1 MIFEFLNF
9 AFICLTV
16 FFVTLIF
23 SFYRSTKYKIFD
35 NRNFSKKLYQNLYIG
50 NSDTIAI
57 KTLIRYLGIL
67 CLVIAISGIKTGVTV
82 KPVERK
88 GVDIVFCVDVSLSM
102 DSEDIKPSRIDKVK
116 FELSKIIDNLE
127 GDRIGV
133 VVFSGS
139 NFLYLPLTM
148 DYDASKLFI
157 KSIDTSMISS
167 RGTDI
172 PNAIKT
178 SVEAFDDEDDQQ
190 KMIFLFTDGE
200 DHSNMLIDDISY
212 LINEKIDLHVIGVG
226 SSKGSLIPI
235 KDKQNS
241 FLKNELG
248 ELVLSKLNLNFLREI
263 STLSNGK
270 LLRISKSEPFS
281 NSIVD
286 IIKKGEDSLISSFEF
301 SDYEHKFQ
309 YPLAVAIFLLMIS
322 YFISTGKRKKWN
334 FWF

>member
-9 AFICLTV
+9 ALICLTV

-50 NSDTIAI
+50 NSETIAI
-57 KTLIRYLGIL
+57 KTFIRYLGIL
-67 CLVIAISGIKTGVTV
+67 SLVIAISGIKTGVTV

-200 DHSNMLIDDISY
+200 DHSNILIDDISY

-270 LLRISKSEPFS
+270 LLRISKSEPIS

-322 YFISTGKRKKWN
+322 YFISTGKRKK
-334 FWF
+334 

>member
-1 MIFEFLNF
+1 MIFEYLNY
-9 AFICLTV
+9 ALVCLV
-16 FFVTLIF
+16 VLFVVIIF
-23 SFYRSTKYKIFD
+23 SFYRSNKYMIFD
-35 NRNFSKKLYQNLYIG
+35 NRNFSKKFYKNLFIG
-50 NSDTIAI
+50 NSGSIII
-57 KTLIRYLGIL
+57 KTIIRYLGIL
-67 CLVIAISGIKTGVTV
+67 SLVIAISGIKTGITV

-88 GVDIVFCVDVSLSM
+88 GIDIVFCVDVSLSM
-102 DSEDIKPSRIDKVK
+102 DSQDIKPSRIDKIK
-116 FELSKIIDNLE
+116 FELSKIVDNLK
-127 GDRIGV
+127 GDRIGI

-178 SVEAFDDEDDQQ
+178 SVEAFGNKDSQQ

-200 DHSNMLIDDISY
+200 DHSDLSIDDISS
-212 LINEKIDLHVIGVG
+212 LISEKIDLHVIGVG
-226 SSKGSLIPI
+226 SSKGSLIPLR
-235 KDKQNS
+235 DKPNS
-241 FLKNELG
+241 FLKNESG

-263 STLSNGK
+263 STLNNGK
-270 LLRISKSEPFS
+270 LLRISKSEPIS
-281 NSIVD
+281 ENIVD

-309 YPLAVAIFLLMIS
+309 YPLAIAIFLLLIS
-322 YFISTGKRKKWN
+322 HLISSGKRKK
-334 FWF
+334 

>member
-1 MIFEFLNF
+1 MIFEYLNYAFVCLAVLFL
-9 AFICLTV
+9 V
-16 FFVTLIF
+16 VIF
-23 SFYRSTKYKIFD
+23 SFYRSNQYMIFD
-35 NRNFSKKLYQNLYIG
+35 NRNFSKKFYKNLFIG
-50 NSDTIAI
+50 NSSSITI
-57 KTLIRYLGIL
+57 KTIIRYLGIL
-67 CLVIAISGIKTGVTV
+67 CLVISISGIKTGITV

-88 GVDIVFCVDVSLSM
+88 GVDIVFCIDVSLSM
-102 DSEDIKPSRIDKVK
+102 DSQDIKPSRIDKVK
-116 FELSKIIDNLE
+116 FELSKIVDNLE

-178 SVEAFDDEDDQQ
+178 SVEAFGDEDNQQ

-200 DHSNMLIDDISY
+200 DHSNLSIDDISY
-212 LINEKIDLHVIGVG
+212 LISEKINLHVIGVG
-226 SSKGSLIPI
+226 SSTGSLIPLR
-235 KDKQNS
+235 DKENS
-241 FLKNELG
+241 FLKNESG

-263 STLSNGK
+263 STLNNGN
-270 LLRISKSEPFS
+270 LLRISKSEPIS
-281 NSIVD
+281 ENVVD

-309 YPLAVAIFLLMIS
+309 YPLAIAIFLLMVSHLIS
-322 YFISTGKRKKWN
+322 SGKRKK
-334 FWF
+334 

>member
-1 MIFEFLNF
+1 MIYEYLNF
-9 AFICLTV
+9 AVICLAV
-16 FFVTLIF
+16 FFLTITF
-23 SFYRSTKYKIFD
+23 SFYRSSRYWIFD
-35 NRNFSKKLYQNLYIG
+35 NKNFSKIFFNSLFIG
-50 NSDTIAI
+50 NSSII
-57 KTLIRYLGIL
+57 KLKILLRLIGIL
-67 CLVIAISGIKTGVTV
+67 SLIIAISGIKTGVTV

-102 DSEDIKPSRIDKVK
+102 DAQDIKPSRIDKVK
-116 FELSKIIDNLE
+116 FELSKIVDSLE

-178 SVEAFDDEDDQQ
+178 SVEAFGNKDSQQ

-200 DHSNMLIDDISY
+200 DHSDLSIDDISS
-212 LINEKIDLHVIGVG
+212 LISEKIDLHVIGVG
-226 SSKGSLIPI
+226 SSKGSLIPLR
-235 KDKQNS
+235 DKPNS
-241 FLKNELG
+241 FLKNESG

-263 STLSNGK
+263 STLNNGK
-270 LLRISKSEPFS
+270 LLRISKSEPIS
-281 NSIVD
+281 ENIVD
-286 IIKKGEDSLISSFEF
+286 IIIKGEDSLISSFEF

>member
-9 AFICLTV
+9 ALICLTV

-50 NSDTIAI
+50 NSETIAI

-67 CLVIAISGIKTGVTV
+67 SLVIAISGIKTGVTV

-270 LLRISKSEPFS
+270 LLRISKSEPIS
-281 NSIVD
+281 NNIVD

-322 YFISTGKRKKWN
+322 YFISTGKRKK
-334 FWF
+334 

>member
-1 MIFEFLNF
+1 MIFEYLNF
-9 AFICLTV
+9 ALICLTV

-50 NSDTIAI
+50 NSETIAI

-67 CLVIAISGIKTGVTV
+67 TLVIAISGIKTGVTV

-200 DHSNMLIDDISY
+200 DHSNMLIEDISY

-226 SSKGSLIPI
+226 SSKGSLIPL

-241 FLKNELG
+241 FLKNESG
-248 ELVLSKLNLNFLREI
+248 ELVLSKLNLNSLREI

-270 LLRISKSEPFS
+270 LLRISKSEPIS
-281 NSIVD
+281 NNIVD

-309 YPLAVAIFLLMIS
+309 YPLAVSIILLMIS
-322 YFISTGKRKKWN
+322 YFISTGKRKK
-334 FWF
+334 

>member
-1 MIFEFLNF
+1 MIFEYLNY
-9 AFICLTV
+9 ALVCLV
-16 FFVTLIF
+16 VLFVVIIF
-23 SFYRSTKYKIFD
+23 SFYRSNKYMIFD
-35 NRNFSKKLYQNLYIG
+35 NRNFSKKFYKNLFIG
-50 NSDTIAI
+50 NSGSIII
-57 KTLIRYLGIL
+57 KTIIRYLGIL
-67 CLVIAISGIKTGVTV
+67 SLVIAISGIKTGITV

-88 GVDIVFCVDVSLSM
+88 GIDIVFCVDVSLSM
-102 DSEDIKPSRIDKVK
+102 DSQDIKPSRIDKIK
-116 FELSKIIDNLE
+116 FELSKIVDNLK
-127 GDRIGV
+127 GDRIGI

-178 SVEAFDDEDDQQ
+178 SVEAFGNKDSQQ

-200 DHSNMLIDDISY
+200 DHSDLSIDDISS
-212 LINEKIDLHVIGVG
+212 LISEKIDLHVIGVG
-226 SSKGSLIPI
+226 SSKGSLIPLR
-235 KDKQNS
+235 DKPNS
-241 FLKNELG
+241 FLKNESG

-263 STLSNGK
+263 STLNNGK
-270 LLRISKSEPFS
+270 LLRISKSEPIS
-281 NSIVD
+281 ENIVD

-309 YPLAVAIFLLMIS
+309 YPLAIAIFLLMIS
-322 YFISTGKRKKWN
+322 HLISSGKRKK
-334 FWF
+334 

>member
-1 MIFEFLNF
+1 MIFEYLNYALVCLVVLFLV
-9 AFICLTV
+9 I
-16 FFVTLIF
+16 IF
-23 SFYRSTKYKIFD
+23 SFYRSNQYMIFD
-35 NRNFSKKLYQNLYIG
+35 NRNFSKKFYKNLFIG
-50 NSDTIAI
+50 NSSLITTKTIF
-57 KTLIRYLGIL
+57 RYLGIL
-67 CLVIAISGIKTGVTV
+67 ILVIAISGIKTGITV

-88 GVDIVFCVDVSLSM
+88 GVDIIFCVDVSLSM
-102 DSEDIKPSRIDKVK
+102 DAQDIKPSRIDKVK
-116 FELSKIIDNLE
+116 FELSKIVDNLE

-178 SVEAFDDEDDQQ
+178 SVEAFGDEDSQQ

-200 DHSNMLIDDISY
+200 DHSDLSIDDISY
-212 LINEKIDLHVIGVG
+212 LISEKIDLHVIGVG
-226 SSKGSLIPI
+226 SSKGSLIPLR
-235 KDKQNS
+235 DKQNS
-241 FLKNELG
+241 FLKNESG
-248 ELVLSKLNLNFLREI
+248 KLVLSKLNLSFLREI
-263 STLSNGK
+263 STLNNGK
-270 LLRISKSEPFS
+270 LLRISKSEPIS
-281 NSIVD
+281 ENIVD

-309 YPLAVAIFLLMIS
+309 YPLAIAIFLLIISHMIS
-322 YFISTGKRKKWN
+322 SGKRKK
-334 FWF
+334 

>member
-1 MIFEFLNF
+1 MIFEYLNYALVCLVVLFLV
-9 AFICLTV
+9 I
-16 FFVTLIF
+16 IF
-23 SFYRSTKYKIFD
+23 SFYRSNQYMIFD
-35 NRNFSKKLYQNLYIG
+35 NRNFSKKFYKNLFIG
-50 NSDTIAI
+50 NSSLITTKTIF
-57 KTLIRYLGIL
+57 RYLGIL
-67 CLVIAISGIKTGVTV
+67 ILVIAISGIKTGITV

-88 GVDIVFCVDVSLSM
+88 GVDIIFCVDVSLSM
-102 DSEDIKPSRIDKVK
+102 DAQDIKPSRIDKVK
-116 FELSKIIDNLE
+116 FELSKIVDSLE

-178 SVEAFDDEDDQQ
+178 SVEAFDNEDDQQ

-200 DHSNMLIDDISY
+200 DHSDLSIDDISY
-212 LINEKIDLHVIGVG
+212 LVNDSIDLHVIGVG
-226 SSKGSLIPI
+226 SSKGSLVPI
-235 KDKQNS
+235 RSKQNS
-241 FLKNELG
+241 FLKDESG
-248 ELVLSKLNLNFLREI
+248 ELVLSKINLNFLREI
-263 STLSNGK
+263 SLLNNGK
-270 LLRISKSEPFS
+270 LLRISKSEPIS
-281 NSIVD
+281 ENIID

-309 YPLAVAIFLLMIS
+309 YPLAVAILLLMIS
-322 YFISTGKRKKWN
+322 YLISSGKRKIWD
-334 FWF
+334 F

>member
-9 AFICLTV
+9 AIICLTV

-50 NSDTIAI
+50 NSEAIAI

-67 CLVIAISGIKTGVTV
+67 SLVIAISGIKTGVTV

-200 DHSNMLIDDISY
+200 DHSDILIDDISY

-241 FLKNELG
+241 FLKNESG
-248 ELVLSKLNLNFLREI
+248 ELVLSKLNLNFLRKI
-263 STLSNGK
+263 STFSNGK
-270 LLRISKSEPFS
+270 LLRISKSEPIS
-281 NSIVD
+281 NNIVD

-322 YFISTGKRKKWN
+322 YFISTGKRKK
-334 FWF
+334 

>member
-1 MIFEFLNF
+1 MIFEYLNY
-9 AFICLTV
+9 ALVCLTV
-16 FFVTLIF
+16 LFLTIIF
-23 SFYRSTKYKIFD
+23 SFYRSYQYMIFD
-35 NRNFSKKLYQNLYIG
+35 NINFSKKFYKNLFIG
-50 NSDTIAI
+50 NSTLIKI
-57 KTLIRYLGIL
+57 KTIIRFLGIL
-67 CLVIAISGIKTGVTV
+67 ILVVAISGIKTGITV

-102 DSEDIKPSRIDKVK
+102 DSQDIKPSRIDKVK
-116 FELSKIIDNLE
+116 FELSKIVDNLE

-178 SVEAFDDEDDQQ
+178 SVEAFGDEDYQQ

-200 DHSNMLIDDISY
+200 DHSDLSIDDISY
-212 LINEKIDLHVIGVG
+212 LINEKIDIHVIGVG
-226 SSKGSLIPI
+226 SSKGSLIPLRN
-235 KDKQNS
+235 KKNS
-241 FLKNELG
+241 FLKNESG
-248 ELVLSKLNLNFLREI
+248 ELVLSKLNLNFLKEI
-263 STLSNGK
+263 SMLNKGK
-270 LLRISKSEPFS
+270 LLRISKSEPIS
-281 NSIVD
+281 ENIVD

-309 YPLAVAIFLLMIS
+309 YPLAIAIFFLIIS
-322 YFISTGKRKKWN
+322 YLISSGKRKK
-334 FWF
+334 

>member
-1 MIFEFLNF
+1 MTFEYLNF
-9 AFICLTV
+9 ALICLVV
-16 FFVTLIF
+16 FFLTIIF
-23 SFYRSTKYKIFD
+23 SFYRSSQYRIFD
-35 NRNFSKKLYQNLYIG
+35 NKNFSKNFFNNLFIG
-50 NSDTIAI
+50 NSNTI
-57 KTLIRYLGIL
+57 TLKIFLRLIGIL
-67 CLVIAISGIKTGVTV
+67 ILIIAISGIKTGITV

-102 DSEDIKPSRIDKVK
+102 DAQDIKPSRIDKVK
-116 FELSKIIDNLE
+116 FELSKIVDSLE

-178 SVEAFDDEDDQQ
+178 SVEAFDNEDDQQ

-200 DHSNMLIDDISY
+200 DHSDLSIEDISY
-212 LINEKIDLHVIGVG
+212 LVRNRIDLHVIGVG
-226 SSKGSLIPI
+226 SLKGSLIPVRS
-235 KDKQNS
+235 DQNS
-241 FLKNELG
+241 FLKDESG
-248 ELVLSKLNLNFLREI
+248 ELVLSKINLNFLREI
-263 STLSNGK
+263 SLLNNGK
-270 LLRISKSEPFS
+270 LLRISKSEPIS
-281 NSIVD
+281 ENIVD

-309 YPLAVAIFLLMIS
+309 YPLSVAILFLMIS
-322 YFISTGKRKKWN
+322 YLTSSGKRKR
-334 FWF
+334 

>member
-9 AFICLTV
+9 AIICLTV

-50 NSDTIAI
+50 NSETIAI

-67 CLVIAISGIKTGVTV
+67 SLVIAISGIKTGVTV

-178 SVEAFDDEDDQQ
+178 SIEAFDDEDDQQ

-241 FLKNELG
+241 FLKNESG
-248 ELVLSKLNLNFLREI
+248 ELVLSKLNSNFLREI

-270 LLRISKSEPFS
+270 LLRISKSEPIS
-281 NSIVD
+281 NNIVD

-322 YFISTGKRKKWN
+322 YFISTGKRKK
-334 FWF
+334 